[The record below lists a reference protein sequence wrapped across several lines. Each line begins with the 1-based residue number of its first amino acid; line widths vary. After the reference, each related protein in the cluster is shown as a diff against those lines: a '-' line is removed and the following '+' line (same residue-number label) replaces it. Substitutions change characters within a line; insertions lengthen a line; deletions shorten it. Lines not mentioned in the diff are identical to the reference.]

1 MNELKR
7 FVKETL
13 EKLEAEI
20 GDYSKKVSELQKEL
34 NNVKLQNEKLIK
46 ENNGLI
52 TMLDEKDHRINTLT
66 TQNENTKRKNEELQQ
81 QIDTVL
87 DKLKRKGLLILLT
100 GESQVDNKESLIKL
114 ITTQKEKTNSEIED
128 LQKELQITKEKFRRQ
143 QRQNLFTL
151 TKQEYKFDINDIPS
165 TSTSIKTEFK
175 LENFRNQG

>member
-66 TQNENTKRKNEELQQ
+66 T
-81 QIDTVL
+81 
-87 DKLKRKGLLILLT
+87 
-100 GESQVDNKESLIKL
+100 
-114 ITTQKEKTNSEIED
+114 
-128 LQKELQITKEKFRRQ
+128 
-143 QRQNLFTL
+143 
-151 TKQEYKFDINDIPS
+151 
-165 TSTSIKTEFK
+165 
-175 LENFRNQG
+175 